1 MTASTFVFILTIG
14 ATLSSLLTEAV
25 KKFCEGA
32 KINYSSNILA
42 LVDSVIIGGGG
53 TAVVYALTGASW
65 NTVNI
70 VSLILMVFAVWLGCM
85 VGFDK
90 VIQTA
95 GQIGKLS
102 EKKEEP
108 KAEPKTTEV
117 VKTAEV
123 AKTTEEPKT
132 TTEAPTADTKNEE
145 VK

>member
-14 ATLSSLLTEAV
+14 STLSTLLTEAV
-25 KKFCEGA
+25 KKFCEEA
-32 KINYSSNILA
+32 KLNYSSNILA

-53 TAVVYALTGASW
+53 TAVVYALTGAPW
-65 NTVNI
+65 NTANI
-70 VSLILMVFAVWLGCM
+70 VSLILMTFAVWLGCM

-102 EKKEEP
+102 EKKEDSKE
-108 KAEPKTTEV
+108 EPKTTEV
-117 VKTAEV
+117 S
-123 AKTTEEPKT
+123 
-132 TTEAPTADTKNEE
+132 ADNTKNEE

>member
-1 MTASTFVFILTIG
+1 MTGSTFIFILTIG

-53 TAVVYALTGASW
+53 TAVVYALTDASW
-65 NTVNI
+65 NTANI

-102 EKKEEP
+102 EKKEQ
-108 KAEPKTTEV
+108 PKTT
-117 VKTAEV
+117 EV
-123 AKTTEEPKT
+123 AKTTEEQPKT
-132 TTEAPTADTKNEE
+132 TTTEVPTTNDTKNEE

>member
-32 KINYSSNILA
+32 KLNYSSNILA

-53 TAVVYALTGASW
+53 TAVVYALTGAPW

-108 KAEPKTTEV
+108 KATEA
-117 VKTAEV
+117 T
-123 AKTTEEPKT
+123 KTTEEQPKT
-132 TTEAPTADTKNEE
+132 TTTEVSTTDNTKNEE

>member
-32 KINYSSNILA
+32 KLNYSSNILA

-53 TAVVYALTGASW
+53 TAVVYALTGAPW
-65 NTVNI
+65 NTANI

-108 KAEPKTTEV
+108 KATEA
-117 VKTAEV
+117 T
-123 AKTTEEPKT
+123 KTTEEQPKTATT
-132 TTEAPTADTKNEE
+132 TTEVPTTDDTKNAE

>member
-14 ATLSSLLTEAV
+14 STLSTLLTEAV
-25 KKFCEGA
+25 KKFCEEA
-32 KINYSSNILA
+32 KLNYSSNILA

-53 TAVVYALTGASW
+53 TAVVYALTGAPW
-65 NTVNI
+65 NTANI
-70 VSLILMVFAVWLGCM
+70 VSLILMIFAVWLGCM

-102 EKKEEP
+102 EKKEDSKE
-108 KAEPKTTEV
+108 EPKTTEV
-117 VKTAEV
+117 S
-123 AKTTEEPKT
+123 
-132 TTEAPTADTKNEE
+132 ADNTKNEE

>member
-14 ATLSSLLTEAV
+14 STLSTLLTEAV
-25 KKFCEGA
+25 KKFCEEA
-32 KINYSSNILA
+32 KLNYSSNILA

-53 TAVVYALTGASW
+53 TAVVYALTGAPW

-70 VSLILMVFAVWLGCM
+70 VSLILMIFAVWLGCM

-102 EKKEEP
+102 EKKEDSKE
-108 KAEPKTTEV
+108 EPKTTEV
-117 VKTAEV
+117 S
-123 AKTTEEPKT
+123 
-132 TTEAPTADTKNEE
+132 ADNTKNEE

>member
-32 KINYSSNILA
+32 KLNYSSNILA

-53 TAVVYALTGASW
+53 TAVVYALTGAPW
-65 NTVNI
+65 NTANI

-108 KAEPKTTEV
+108 KATEA
-117 VKTAEV
+117 T
-123 AKTTEEPKT
+123 KTTEEQPKTATTT
-132 TTEAPTADTKNEE
+132 TTEVPTTDDTKNAE

>member
-14 ATLSSLLTEAV
+14 STLSTLLTEAV
-25 KKFCEGA
+25 KKFCEEA
-32 KINYSSNILA
+32 KLNYSSNILA

-108 KAEPKTTEV
+108 KAAEV
-117 VKTAEV
+117 VKT
-123 AKTTEEPKT
+123 TEEQPKT
-132 TTEAPTADTKNEE
+132 TTEVPTTDDTKNAE

>member
-1 MTASTFVFILTIG
+1 MTASTFVLILTIG
-14 ATLSSLLTEAV
+14 STLSTLLTEAV
-25 KKFCEGA
+25 KKFCEEA
-32 KINYSSNILA
+32 KLNYSSNILA

-53 TAVVYALTGASW
+53 TAVVYALTGAPW

-70 VSLILMVFAVWLGCM
+70 VSLILMIFAVWLGCM

-102 EKKEEP
+102 EKKEDSKE
-108 KAEPKTTEV
+108 EPKTTEV
-117 VKTAEV
+117 S
-123 AKTTEEPKT
+123 
-132 TTEAPTADTKNEE
+132 ADNTKNEE

>member
-1 MTASTFVFILTIG
+1 MTASTFVFILPIG

-25 KKFCEGA
+25 KKFCEEA
-32 KINYSSNILA
+32 KLNYSSNILA

-53 TAVVYALTGASW
+53 TAVVYALTGAPW

-108 KAEPKTTEV
+108 KAT
-117 VKTAEV
+117 EV
-123 AKTTEEPKT
+123 AKTTT
-132 TTEAPTADTKNEE
+132 TTEVPTTDDTKNAE

>member
-1 MTASTFVFILTIG
+1 MTASTFIFILTIG

-53 TAVVYALTGASW
+53 TAVVYALTGAPW

-108 KAEPKTTEV
+108 KTTEQPKV
-117 VKTAEV
+117 TEV
-123 AKTTEEPKT
+123 AKTTEEQPKT
-132 TTEAPTADTKNEE
+132 TTTEVPVTDDTKNEK

>member
-32 KINYSSNILA
+32 KLNYSSNILA

-53 TAVVYALTGASW
+53 TAVVYALTGAPW

-108 KAEPKTTEV
+108 KATEA
-117 VKTAEV
+117 T
-123 AKTTEEPKT
+123 KTTEEQPKTATTT
-132 TTEAPTADTKNEE
+132 TTEVPTTDDTKNAE

>member
-1 MTASTFVFILTIG
+1 MTASTFIFILTIG

-65 NTVNI
+65 NTANI

-102 EKKEEP
+102 EKKEQP
-108 KAEPKTTEV
+108 KTEPKTTEAV
-117 VKTAEV
+117 
-123 AKTTEEPKT
+123 KTTEEQPKT
-132 TTEAPTADTKNEE
+132 TTEVPTTNDTKNEE